1 MIGNIKIIHKI
12 YTTYSVKVCPCK
24 NFNFKLNHFVLGCV
38 DEHAVE
44 TVVFIEIINQNPLIT
59 AQLSQLKTFVP
70 KYENIQQTQST
81 ENNWSQPDTTKR
93 NLKKF
98 REKTLSSSPAQSTHF
113 SSLFAGLWSF
123 LICYIL
129 PLFKSCV
136 GRFLLAHY
144 KNVLHVPWYKIS
156 LNSIDYPVPPERR
169 RMLRWSSS
177 EIRVTSLIGCAF
189 SVQYFWGRMSE
200 ASQSVQELC
209 IQRNMSVFYFFGI
222 WLIWSIKIS
231 NRHQTLLFVTFSD

>member
-1 MIGNIKIIHKI
+1 M
-12 YTTYSVKVCPCK
+12 
-24 NFNFKLNHFVLGCV
+24 LGCV

-144 KNVLHVPWYKIS
+144 KNVLLYRDIKSPLTVLTIQS
-156 LNSIDYPVPPERR
+156 LQRDVECWW
-169 RMLRWSSS
+169 WSSS

>member
-1 MIGNIKIIHKI
+1 M
-12 YTTYSVKVCPCK
+12 
-24 NFNFKLNHFVLGCV
+24 LGCV

-59 AQLSQLKTFVP
+59 AQLSQLKKFVP

-169 RMLRWSSS
+169 RMLMMK
-177 EIRVTSLIGCAF
+177 L
-189 SVQYFWGRMSE
+189 FWDPCNVSDWLR
-200 ASQSVQELC
+200 
-209 IQRNMSVFYFFGI
+209 IQRTIFLRSHVRSLSVSARIVYSKKHVCFLFFRDMVDLIDQDFQPASNSAFCYFFR
-222 WLIWSIKIS
+222 LRIS
-231 NRHQTLLFVTFSD
+231 